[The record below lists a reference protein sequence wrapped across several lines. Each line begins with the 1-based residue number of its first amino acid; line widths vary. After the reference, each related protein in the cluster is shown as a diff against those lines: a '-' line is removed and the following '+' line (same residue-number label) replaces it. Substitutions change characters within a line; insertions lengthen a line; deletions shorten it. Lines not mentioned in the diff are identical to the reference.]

1 MVALIDVQIVV
12 THVSAHASVSLL
24 SNLQKLFVSSIWILF
39 TFNLTGCLSR
49 CDIISVLEF
58 NIIFYYFLH
67 FGEELLHK
75 EFNGFL

>member
-39 TFNLTGCLSR
+39 TFNLTGCLAR
-49 CDIISVLEF
+49 CVL
-58 NIIFYYFLH
+58 I
-67 FGEELLHK
+67 
-75 EFNGFL
+75 